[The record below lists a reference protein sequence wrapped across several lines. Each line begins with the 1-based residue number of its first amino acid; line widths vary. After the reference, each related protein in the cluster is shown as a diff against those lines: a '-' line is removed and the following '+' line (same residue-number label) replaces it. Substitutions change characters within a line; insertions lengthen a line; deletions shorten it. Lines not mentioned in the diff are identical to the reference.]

1 MSKPDG
7 GGQSAAIRRCGLT
20 GKEVFHHHSFIIFKY
35 QSLCEKIKTVRITV
49 SEAPRIFVTA
59 LQDELPL
66 LADSPDVKPDVDIV
80 DPIEIDGGEL
90 GAD

>member
-1 MSKPDG
+1 MRENQDCKNYC
-7 GGQSAAIRRCGLT
+7 A
-20 GKEVFHHHSFIIFKY
+20 Y
-35 QSLCEKIKTVRITV
+35 
-49 SEAPRIFVTA
+49 EAPRIFVTA